1 MSLCTQNC
9 SELVFLMRLLS
20 LSLLSWEI
28 LDSESK
34 QEPKMVI
41 IR

>member
-1 MSLCTQNC
+1 MSMYTHNC
-9 SELVFLMRLLS
+9 SELVFRMRLLS
-20 LSLLSWEI
+20 LSLISWEI

-34 QEPKMVI
+34 PEPKMVI